1 MDILGPF
8 PLAPGQLKLLIIVV
22 DYFTKWIEEKV
33 LANITATNVLKL
45 FKRNVLARYEILLA
59 VVTDKGS
66 HFPYKN
72 LKKLLEDLKFMQ
84 HFMSLEQPHI
94 NGWVGADNLVVL
106 RGLKRRFKEFIG
118 NWDDELRC
126 VLLAYQT
133 MYHSATSETRFWMT
147 YRTKVGIS
155 IKLEELIWRTLH
167 TRDDLRRAK
176 FPKREKYFHHPH
188 EFHS

>member
-45 FKRNVLARYEILLA
+45 FKRNILARYGIPLA

-72 LKKLLEDLKFMQ
+72 LKNILEDLKFMQ

-94 NGWVGADNLVVL
+94 NG
-106 RGLKRRFKEFIG
+106 
-118 NWDDELRC
+118 
-126 VLLAYQT
+126 
-133 MYHSATSETRFWMT
+133 
-147 YRTKVGIS
+147 
-155 IKLEELIWRTLH
+155 
-167 TRDDLRRAK
+167 
-176 FPKREKYFHHPH
+176 
-188 EFHS
+188 